1 LRLFSLLARFS
12 HKDKINVVNIFLLW
26 KLSPTL
32 KTPPGKLMTPN
43 QRRSILCPNCR
54 RLISGNETS
63 CPYCGLKKPTSLW
76 QRLLGRGLHDGDQLL
91 KILIGVNVVMYVLS
105 LLLSARSTGF
115 SLNPLFF
122 LSPDSRSL
130 LLLGASGHIPIDRLH
145 RWWSLVSAN
154 YLHGSIMHIFFNMI
168 ALKQLGPLVLQEYGN
183 SRMFIIYT
191 LSGVCGFFVSY
202 LAGVTFTIGASAA
215 VCGLIGSV
223 LYFGKSRGGTYG
235 QTIFRQ
241 IGGWAIA
248 IFMFGFFV
256 PAINNWAHGGGML
269 AGVALA
275 FLLGYRERSRER
287 QVHKIAALCCL
298 FITGLVLLW
307 AILSSLYLLIK

>member
-1 LRLFSLLARFS
+1 MNL
-12 HKDKINVVNIFLLW
+12 
-26 KLSPTL
+26 
-32 KTPPGKLMTPN
+32 N

-54 RLISGNETS
+54 RLISGYETA
-63 CPYCGLKKPTSLW
+63 CPYCGLKKPTSPW
-76 QRLLGRGLHDGDQLL
+76 QRLLGRGMHDGDQLL

-183 SRMFIIYT
+183 YRMFIIYT
-191 LSGVCGFFVSY
+191 LSGVFGFFVSY
-202 LAGVTFTIGASAA
+202 LAGVPFTIGASAA
-215 VCGLIGSV
+215 VCGLIGSA

-241 IGGWAIA
+241 IGGWAIG
-248 IFMFGFFV
+248 IFAFGFFV

-269 AGVALA
+269 AGVALG

-287 QVHKIAALCCL
+287 QVHKIAALCCV

-307 AILSSLYLLIK
+307 AILSSLYLLIT